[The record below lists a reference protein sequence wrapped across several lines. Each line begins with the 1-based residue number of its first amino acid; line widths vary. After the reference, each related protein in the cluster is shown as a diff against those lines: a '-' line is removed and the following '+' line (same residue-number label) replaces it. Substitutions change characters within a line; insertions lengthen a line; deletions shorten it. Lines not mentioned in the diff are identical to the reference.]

1 MKGPLESTV
10 EETRKRMRLDESGN
24 PMATVAPELTPE
36 QTAAIE
42 ARLKEEKKKRR
53 DEANGRDNTPAPA
66 MEERSIFHGS
76 TTTDYQVH
84 PDPDPDPD
92 ANPNPNPNP
101 NP

>member
-10 EETRKRMRLDESGN
+10 EENRKRMRLDESGN

-76 TTTDYQVH
+76 STTDYQGRSWITAPTDIKEH
-84 PDPDPDPD
+84 
-92 ANPNPNPNP
+92 PNP
-101 NP
+101 